1 MKKFFRKSF
10 CLGLVFVFII
20 MAVGCGKKNDKL
32 EAYKTEMSEFYDK
45 LSQLGDSIDAIDP
58 NSEGSKE
65 ELLGYLDEMN
75 DIYQKMGQ
83 CEVPDEFSGVSEIT
97 VEAAEY
103 MQKANECYHL
113 AYDGEFDE
121 ENEQLAS
128 QYYERA
134 NNRAMVILQVLH
146 GEVPSGEGV
155 SVTTEDAYQLSTID
169 SEDSDSSTE

>member
-1 MKKFFRKSF
+1 MKKFLKKSF
-10 CLGLVFVFII
+10 CLGLILVSIF
-20 MAVGCGKKNDKL
+20 MAIGCGKKNEKL
-32 EAYKTEMSEFYDK
+32 EAYKAEMSEFYDK
-45 LSQLGDSIDAIDP
+45 LAELGNSIDSIDSE
-58 NSEGSKE
+58 SEGAKE

-75 DIYQKMGQ
+75 EIYQKMGQ
-83 CEVPDEFSGVSEIT
+83 CEVPDEFSGVADIT

-113 AYDGEFDE
+113 AYDGGFDE

-134 NNRAMVILQVLH
+134 NNRAVVILQVLH

-155 SVTTEDAYQLSTID
+155 SVTTEDAYQLSTV
-169 SEDSDSSTE
+169 DSDSSTE